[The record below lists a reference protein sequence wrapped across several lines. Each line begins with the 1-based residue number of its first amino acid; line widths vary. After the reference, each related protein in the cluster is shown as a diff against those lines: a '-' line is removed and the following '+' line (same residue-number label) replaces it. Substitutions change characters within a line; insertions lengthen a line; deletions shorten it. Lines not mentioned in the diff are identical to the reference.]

1 MDVEITKDVLNY
13 LEEKNIKDIKLYL
26 ESSKGSK

>member
-1 MDVEITKDVLNY
+1 MDIEITKDVLNY